1 MAVTVADKVK
11 QDVVSA
17 MKEGDKDR
25 VQALRL
31 VLSELQKAAKEGDG
45 DETAV
50 LRRERKRRQE
60 SARAFREG
68 GREELA
74 AAEESEAELI
84 GAYLPAELSD
94 DELDSIV
101 AAAIAETGRGGDEA
115 DGHGD
120 EGRDG
125 EGRRPRRW
133 LARER
138 AGQGGAV
145 VRRQI
150 ELPNEVAA
158 ALAGTKDQV
167 LRALEE
173 HLGCDVFL
181 RGNVITLDGEAEAV
195 AGRRD
200 RRARARRS

>member
-1 MAVTVADKVK
+1 MRRPRQLPSVAVTVADKVK
-11 QDVVSA
+11 QDVVFA

-94 DELDSIV
+94 DEIDSIV
-101 AAAIAETGRGGDEA
+101 AEAIAETG
-115 DGHGD
+115 
-120 EGRDG
+120 
-125 EGRRPRRW
+125 
-133 LARER
+133 
-138 AGQGGAV
+138 AV
-145 VRRQI
+145 EMKQMGTAMK
-150 ELPNEVAA
+150 AA
-158 ALAGTKDQV
+158 MAK
-167 LRALEE
+167 
-173 HLGCDVFL
+173 
-181 RGNVITLDGEAEAV
+181 V
-195 AGRRD
+195 AGRADGSRVS
-200 RRARARRS
+200 ARVKAALS